1 MRILILIFATFWH
14 TTSKEIKT
22 VDIGINVSISGTGW
36 IQNIIKNQNPC
47 QSRIIFYCNWP
58 ARLKIYYLN
67 WYISKSWLEDVQN
80 PNLFWYQY
88 NDMYEPLDT
97 QNPEI
102 ELDLTFLR
110 SRLGYEEKQVR
121 IQTLTGDLIL
131 FKGQ

>member
-1 MRILILIFATFWH
+1 MNGIQYATYILQLITM
-14 TTSKEIKT
+14 
-22 VDIGINVSISGTGW
+22 
-36 IQNIIKNQNPC
+36 
-47 QSRIIFYCNWP
+47 QSWQ
-58 ARLKIYYLN
+58 AWLKISYLN
-67 WYISKSWLEDVQN
+67 WYISKSWLEDVKN

-121 IQTLTGDLIL
+121 IQTQTGDLIL

>member
-1 MRILILIFATFWH
+1 MGFNMLHTYILQLITM
-14 TTSKEIKT
+14 
-22 VDIGINVSISGTGW
+22 
-36 IQNIIKNQNPC
+36 
-47 QSRIIFYCNWP
+47 QSWQAWLN
-58 ARLKIYYLN
+58 IYYLN
-67 WYISKSWLEDVQN
+67 WYISKSWLEDVKN

-121 IQTLTGDLIL
+121 IQTQTGDLVL

>member
-1 MRILILIFATFWH
+1 M
-14 TTSKEIKT
+14 
-22 VDIGINVSISGTGW
+22 
-36 IQNIIKNQNPC
+36 
-47 QSRIIFYCNWP
+47 QSWQ
-58 ARLKIYYLN
+58 AWLKISYLN
-67 WYISKSWLEDVQN
+67 WYISKSWLEDVKN

-121 IQTLTGDLIL
+121 IQTQTGDLVL